1 MWKLKNK
8 ELHETL
14 NTLTNGAFE
23 EELNEKMNGAF
34 VTGDETLSGKENRK
48 ALKAGF
54 GTLFLE
60 PISVGDDVEIEV
72 NINASSLKE
81 VRDYDPATWNV
92 WPDTKPPVE
101 VLMRIEVKESDSD
114 LDTPEPCYGK
124 VLGRGCGVWNGYWWR
139 WADGPRVMD
148 INSIIRF
155 RPWEDRR

>member
-1 MWKLKNK
+1 MWKLKNE

-14 NTLTNGAFE
+14 NTLTNGVFE
-23 EELNEKMNGAF
+23 EELNEKMSGALAME
-34 VTGDETLSGKENRK
+34 DETLSGKEDRR
-48 ALKAGF
+48 ALEAGF
-54 GTLFLE
+54 GAVFLE
-60 PISVGDDVEIEV
+60 PIELGDGVEAE
-72 NINASSLKE
+72 INVSAGALRA
-81 VRDYDPATWNV
+81 VPTYDSTKWNV

-101 VLMRIEVKESDSD
+101 VLMRIEVKEPDSD

-148 INSIIRF
+148 INKIIRF